1 MAFAQEFIY
10 LTSRHLKVS
19 FLRRRLSLGS
29 LADSWLK
36 STCLASRC
44 PADNSTSEESTAIQ
58 NKKQDILRT
67 DRILGETTFH
77 PARYSCVLIT

>member
-19 FLRRRLSLGS
+19 FLRRRLSLDS
-29 LADSWLK
+29 LAVSWLK
-36 STCLASRC
+36 STCSAEPCR
-44 PADNSTSEESTAIQ
+44 ADNSTSTESTAIQ

-67 DRILGETTFH
+67 DRILGETSFR